1 VLTSDDFR
9 ENPGTLALGASWLAI
24 FALILVVQWSDPL
37 RIPAPGPRWEPLPV
51 STVTSH
57 RFGDMTW
64 TEVRQGQA
72 WRVLTATFVHF
83 GLVHVGLNTL
93 GLLNLGRLV
102 EPWYRTGPFLAICYA
117 MGGLGNLVGGLLRQ
131 VVGTARPWLAEM
143 ASARHWPG
151 LVERILRGGAAVP
164 VSIHTGGG
172 STILLGLLALGAV
185 VGWRSKTRIGAH
197 LQKQMILL
205 LGLTAVLGVAMSGLV
220 DNYGHLGG
228 AIVGGV
234 IGLFDRRLTAWSKS
248 RGFRASCWLVVLGL
262 SATCLAS
269 AYQADRSEAD
279 YRRDRDEL
287 TSQIRVAQSVLAD
300 LNQLHFLYARATLP
314 PEGRREP
321 ISELDAL
328 AMVDLLAR
336 GPLTG
341 ETPSPD
347 SPPSMR
353 GRSQLAGVIDRLDHI
368 IGTPWG
374 EEVDHQ
380 IDRVRELGRLAAERA
395 PTFEQVYEFAVLWK
409 PAQRAVAADLARLS
423 VRLAGLDEARRLV
436 KK

>member
-1 VLTSDDFR
+1 MSDDFR
-9 ENPGTLALGASWLAI
+9 ENPGTLALGASWLVI
-24 FALILVVQWSDPL
+24 FALILVVQWSDPF

-51 STVTSH
+51 STLTSH

-64 TEVRQGQA
+64 NEVRQGQA
-72 WRVLTATFVHF
+72 WRILTATFVHF
-83 GLVHVGLNTL
+83 GLVHVGLNTM

-117 MGGLGNLVGGLLRQ
+117 MGGLGNLVGGWLRQ
-131 VVGTARPWLAEM
+131 LVGTARPWLAEI
-143 ASARHWPG
+143 ASERHWPG
-151 LVERILRGGAAVP
+151 SIERLLRGEAAVP

-205 LGLTAVLGVAMSGLV
+205 LGLTAALGVAMSGLV

-228 AIVGGV
+228 AIVGGG
-234 IGLFDRRLTAWSKS
+234 IGLFDRRLMAWSKS
-248 RGFRASCWLVVLGL
+248 GRFRALCWLAVLGL

-269 AYQADRSEAD
+269 AYRANRSEGD

-287 TSQIRVAQSVLAD
+287 ISQIRVSQSVLAD
-300 LNQLHFLYARATLP
+300 LNQLHFLYARAALP

-321 ISELDAL
+321 ISEFDAM
-328 AMVDLLAR
+328 AIVDLLSR

-341 ETPSPD
+341 EAPKPD
-347 SPPSMR
+347 PLLTNR
-353 GRSQLAGVIDRLDHI
+353 GRAELAGVLDRLDHI

-374 EEVDHQ
+374 EEADQ
-380 IDRVRELGRLAAERA
+380 KIDRVRDLGRAMDLKA
-395 PTFEQVYEFAVLWK
+395 PNFEQVYEFAFLWK

-423 VRLAGLDEARRLV
+423 VRLAQLDEARRQG
-436 KK
+436 K